1 MIHTKTIKIFLI
13 IAIKH
18 FAQNYI
24 FSKTFNHDN
33 KVHNSF
39 L

>member
-1 MIHTKTIKIFLI
+1 MIHPKTVKIFLI

>member
-1 MIHTKTIKIFLI
+1 MIHAKTVKIFLI
-13 IAIKH
+13 IAIKY

-24 FSKTFNHDN
+24 FYKTFNHDN